1 MRALFADVVLL
12 VVAMTLGGVEGN
24 VGRAAGALVA
34 LVVFRDG
41 RWDFGHGVL
50 RQQRNRTTDA
60 AAETFHRRYD
70 GALSP
75 AAKKRFSPAAMAATE
90 IPVKAI
96 GAIILLA
103 LAGPAFAQAGS
114 KASKDKASAA
124 DRPLLATFCDSAS
137 IKGSACT
144 NAKGYR
150 SGRRC
155 DVKLQPDRHGGKFL
169 ADGTTL
175 LVVNYESGCEPHAT
189 NFGGAVVFEQKDGA
203 ISFRGYQPGFQANDC
218 IVLARNEKQDRLICI
233 TFYLGQGHLESGVA
247 EMVFT
252 QDFRRNVA
260 VAELCLRADNST
272 GAYGA
277 NVVDCKETSVYS
289 ASPSSAPGRGLI
301 PSRSTSPMPTRTRSR
316 PPAPRASRARRK
328 FSANYGPARPM
339 SRPATRRRRGS

>member
-1 MRALFADVVLL
+1 
-12 VVAMTLGGVEGN
+12 
-24 VGRAAGALVA
+24 
-34 LVVFRDG
+34 
-41 RWDFGHGVL
+41 
-50 RQQRNRTTDA
+50 
-60 AAETFHRRYD
+60 
-70 GALSP
+70 
-75 AAKKRFSPAAMAATE
+75 MAATE

-96 GAIILLA
+96 GTIILLA

-124 DRPLLATFCDSAS
+124 DRPLLATFCGAGN
-137 IKGSACT
+137 IRGSACT

-175 LVVNYESGCEPHAT
+175 LVVNYESGCEPHAS
-189 NFGGAVVFEQKDGA
+189 NFGGAVIFEQKDGA
-203 ISFRGYQPGFQANDC
+203 IRFRGYQPGFQTNDC

-252 QDFRRNVA
+252 QDFSKNIGASLNYFIR
-260 VAELCLRADNST
+260 AEDAT

-277 NVVDCKETSVYS
+277 NVVDCKEISVYFGL
-289 ASPSSAPGRGLI
+289 AKLGPG
-301 PSRSTSPMPTRTRSR
+301 SR
-316 PPAPRASRARRK
+316 PDTVAVDIAHADKDTIQTACTKGFPRPKEIFGELRSGEAYVPPGHEK
-328 FSANYGPARPM
+328 T
-339 SRPATRRRRGS
+339 TRFVIDLTTSKAVPEAEFGKP